1 MIDQNKLQRVKT
13 DYHGYSQT
21 RYLPLEKADLT
32 ELKASEKEVIDRVV
46 EQMSDWSASAV
57 SNYSHNDI
65 PWLASKEGEVI
76 DYELAFYRE
85 APFSVRN
92 YGEEIEED
100 EI

>member
-1 MIDQNKLQRVKT
+1 M
-13 DYHGYSQT
+13 
-21 RYLPLEKADLT
+21 T